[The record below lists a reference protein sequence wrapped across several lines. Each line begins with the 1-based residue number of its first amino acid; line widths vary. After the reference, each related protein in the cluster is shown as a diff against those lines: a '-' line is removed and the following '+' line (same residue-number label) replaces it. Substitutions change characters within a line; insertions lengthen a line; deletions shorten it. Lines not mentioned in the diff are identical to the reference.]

1 MSRMTRRLL
10 ATFGI
15 IAILAL
21 ALTLLWR
28 VYVHH
33 VHTQPYDSE
42 EPVVVFLRS
51 RAA

>member
-1 MSRMTRRLL
+1 MTRRLM

-15 IAILAL
+15 VALLAL

-33 VHTQPYDSE
+33 VNTQPYGD
-42 EPVVVFLRS
+42 EPVVVSLQP

>member
-1 MSRMTRRLL
+1 MIRMTRRLL

-15 IAILAL
+15 VALLAL

-33 VHTQPYDSE
+33 THAQPYGSD
-42 EPVVVFLRS
+42 EPVVVSLQP

>member
-1 MSRMTRRLL
+1 MTRRLI

-15 IAILAL
+15 VLLLAL
-21 ALTLLWR
+21 AVTLLWR

-33 VHTQPYDSE
+33 THAQPYDSD
-42 EPVVVFLRS
+42 EPVVVSLRS

>member
-1 MSRMTRRLL
+1 MTRRLL
-10 ATFGI
+10 ATIGI
-15 IAILAL
+15 VAILAL

-33 VHTQPYDSE
+33 TNAEPYDKD
-42 EPVVVFLRS
+42 EPVVVSLWS

>member
-1 MSRMTRRLL
+1 MIRMTRRLL

-15 IAILAL
+15 VALLAL

-33 VHTQPYDSE
+33 THAQPYDRD
-42 EPVVVFLRS
+42 EPVVVSLQPRT
-51 RAA
+51 A